1 VGSSALQELLAPYIA
16 GDTIRE
22 NGDVDA
28 HCPLPTHPGGVDA
41 RRSAVF
47 NFEEGV
53 YYCNAEGVGGTL
65 DDLAGLRDDWIDPP
79 QSNSRHVVRRRSRAA
94 TELPSEDDVKRWR
107 AALAG
112 DPILSDDLK
121 NARGLWTKTL
131 DHYDLGWDEKEQA
144 YTIPIRDSKGT
155 LVNVRWYQLRPPAG
169 RRKIWGVTGHNQ
181 PQLFPLSAL
190 VKAKRDPI
198 KRIIIAEGE
207 LDAIISNQYNFR
219 ALTKTN
225 GAKVWR
231 VEWNKLFKGLKVY
244 VCCDM
249 DRDGQDANRKIAR
262 SLARSGV
269 EIFIVRLPYPVT
281 DKHGKDITDWW
292 LEHDADRHG
301 FERLLEEARPF
312 DEAGTDDPEEID
324 PSPAAVVDAFDARRV
339 GKPLAL
345 TVTVRGRR
353 EPGYSVPR
361 KVEYRCTRDAGNQC
375 SVCPLYKAEPIPGEA
390 DRVIAGA
397 DPKILEFIDSHRGD
411 ITELLRRLQ
420 GIPKCPKVNIK
431 VTEHQAVEVLYAR
444 PSVEHSN
451 GSSADYKGITLTSVG
466 RHDTAPNQT
475 VRVVGALR
483 PEPRKQAN
491 SFQVWDLTRVE
502 TSLDRFEV
510 TQDVIADLRRFQ
522 PSPGQKP
529 LDKLRDIAD
538 DFADHVTHIYGR
550 PALHAAMDLVYH
562 SVIAFDFDRKPIDR
576 GWLELLVVGDTRAG
590 KSETAKLLRGF
601 YGAGEVVLCEAA
613 SYAGIIGGAQQF
625 GGSKEWAITWGAI
638 PLNDRRLVVLDEIS
652 ALATEEIA
660 QMSGVRSSGIAE
672 LTKIQQER
680 THARTRL
687 IWIGNPRS
695 AAMKDFTYGVQSIKP
710 LIGSPEDIARFD
722 LALSVASGDV
732 PSSEINRPREVGA
745 QRYPRASAR
754 NLLRWVW
761 SRGPE
766 NVRWG
771 EGATQAVYDAAESLG
786 RVYVEDPPLIQAAN
800 VREKV
805 ARLAVALAARLF
817 STDGRGEDIIVTRA
831 HVRGAVTF
839 IRSLYDNPDFGYGER
854 SREIIEDR
862 RVAEQNIDAARRY
875 LKNKPGLAKFLR
887 SNGQFRRQDLEEI
900 LDVDREEANAIISQL
915 YELRMIYKVK
925 GDVKLQP
932 TLHTLLREVR

>member
-1 VGSSALQELLAPYIA
+1 VGSSTLQELLAPYIA
-16 GDTIRE
+16 GDTIRD

-28 HCPLPTHPGGVDA
+28 HCPLPSHPEGRDA

-53 YYCNAEGVGGTL
+53 WYCNAEGIGGTL
-65 DDLAGLRDDWIDPP
+65 DELVEQRSEWTQPP
-79 QSNSRHVVRRRSRAA
+79 TSPSRRVIRRRSGEVRA
-94 TELPSEDDVKRWR
+94 LPSESEVMAWKR
-107 AALAG
+107 ALAS

-121 NARGLWTKTL
+121 NARGLWTKTF
-131 DHYDLGWDEKEQA
+131 DHYDLGWDSKESA
-144 YTIPIRDSKGT
+144 YTIPIRDGDGK
-155 LVNVRWYQLRPPAG
+155 LANVRWYQLRPPKG
-169 RRKIWGVTGHNQ
+169 RRKIWGVTGHNA
-181 PQLFPLSAL
+181 PLLFPMSAL
-190 VKAKRDPI
+190 DKAKRDGY
-198 KRIIIAEGE
+198 IIICEGE
-207 LDAIISNQYNFR
+207 WDAIVTNQYNFR
-219 ALTKTN
+219 AITKTN

-231 VEWNKLFKGLKVY
+231 IEWNKLFEGLKVY
-244 VCCDM
+244 VCQDM

-262 SLARSGV
+262 SLSRSGV
-269 EIFIVRLPYPVT
+269 EVYTVRLPYAVT
-281 DKHGKDITDWW
+281 LKAGKDLTDWW
-292 LEHDADRHG
+292 LEHDADKHG
-301 FERLLEEARPF
+301 FQRLLDEAQPF
-312 DEAGTDDPEEID
+312 DEANTDDPEEID

-361 KVEYRCTRDAGNQC
+361 KIEYRCTRDAGKQC
-375 SVCPLYKAEPIPGEA
+375 QVCPLFTAEPTPGEA

-397 DPKILEFIDSHRGD
+397 DSTLLEFIEATRPQVQ
-411 ITELLRRLQ
+411 ELLRRLH
-420 GIPKCPKVNIK
+420 GIPKCPKVVIN
-431 VTEHQAVEVLYAR
+431 VSEHQAVEVLYAR

-451 GSSADYKGITLTSVG
+451 GSSEDYKGITLTSIG

-475 VRVVGALR
+475 VRVVGALY
-483 PEPRKQAN
+483 PDPRKQSNA
-491 SFQVWDLTRVE
+491 FQVWDLTRVE

-510 TQDVIADLRRFQ
+510 TRDVIEDLRRFQ
-522 PSPGQKP
+522 PRVGQKP
-529 LDKLRDIAD
+529 LAKLREIAND
-538 DFADHVTHIYGR
+538 LADHVTHIYGR
-550 PALHAAMDLVYH
+550 PILHAVMDLVYH
-562 SVIAFDFDRKPIDR
+562 SVIAFDFDGKPIDR

-601 YGAGEVVLCEAA
+601 YGAGEVILCEAA

-638 PLNDRRLVVLDEIS
+638 PLNDRRLVVLDEVS
-652 ALATEEIA
+652 ALTVEEIG

-687 IWIGNPRS
+687 IWIGNPRN
-695 AAMKDFTYGVQSIKP
+695 AAMRDFTYGVQAIKP

-722 LALSVASGDV
+722 LAMSVASGDV
-732 PSSEINRPREVGA
+732 PSSEINRPREVGK
-745 QRYPRASAR
+745 QRYPRISAR

-761 SRGPE
+761 SRSPE

-786 RVYVEDPPLIQAAN
+786 GRYVEDPPLIQAAN

-817 STDGRGEDIIVTRA
+817 STDDRGEDIIVTQD
-831 HVRGAVTF
+831 HVRGAVAF
-839 IRSLYDNPDFGYGER
+839 IRALYDNADFGYGER

-862 RVAEQNIDAARRY
+862 QVAERNTEAARRY
-875 LKNKPGLAKFLR
+875 LLNKPGLPKFLR
-887 SNGQFRRQDLEEI
+887 SQGKFRRQDLEEI
-900 LDVDREEANAIISQL
+900 LDIDREEANAIISQL
-915 YELRMIYKVK
+915 YELRMVYKDK
-925 GDVKLQP
+925 GDVKLTP
-932 TLHTLLREVR
+932 TLHRLLREVP

>member
-1 VGSSALQELLAPYIA
+1 VGSSTLQELLEPYIA
-16 GDTIRE
+16 GDTVRD

-28 HCPLPTHPGGVDA
+28 HCPLHHDG

-53 YYCNAEGVGGTL
+53 WYCNAEGIGGTL
-65 DDLAGLRDDWIDPP
+65 DDLVERRDEWLPP
-79 QSNSRHVVRRRSRAA
+79 PNGRRRVVRRRTSEAGP
-94 TELPSEDDVKRWR
+94 LPSEEDARRWKAEL
-107 AALAG
+107 AA

-131 DHYDLGWDEKEQA
+131 DHYELGWDAAEQA
-144 YTIPIRDSKGT
+144 YTIPIRDAAGK
-155 LVNVRWYQLRPPAG
+155 LINVRWYQLRPPKG
-169 RRKIWGVTGHNQ
+169 RRKIWGVSGHNE

-190 VKAKRDPI
+190 DKARRDSA
-198 KRIIIAEGE
+198 KRIIIGEGE
-207 LDAIISNQYNFR
+207 LDSIISNQYNFR
-219 ALTKTN
+219 CITKTN

-262 SLARSGV
+262 SLARAGV
-269 EIFIVRLPYPVT
+269 DVYIVRLPYAVT
-281 DKHGKDITDWW
+281 EKHGKDLTDWW

-339 GKPLAL
+339 GRPLAL

-361 KVEYRCTRDAGNQC
+361 KVEYRCTRDAGKACQ
-375 SVCPLYKAEPIPGEA
+375 VCPLFNAEPTPGEA
-390 DRVIAGA
+390 DRVLAGA
-397 DPKILEFIDSHRGD
+397 DPRLLEFIDATKPQVSD
-411 ITELLRRLQ
+411 LLRKLQ
-420 GIPKCPKVNIK
+420 GIPKCPKLNIRIA
-431 VTEHQAVEVLYAR
+431 EHQAVEVLYAR

-466 RHDTAPNQT
+466 HHDTAPNQT
-475 VRVVGALR
+475 VRVVGALQ
-483 PEPRKQAN
+483 PEPRRQSNA
-491 SFQVWDLTRVE
+491 FQVWDVTRVE

-522 PSPGQKP
+522 PLPGQQP
-529 LDKLRDIAD
+529 LAKLRDIAD
-538 DFADHVTHIYGR
+538 DLADHVTHIYGR
-550 PALHAAMDLVYH
+550 PSLHAAMDLVYH
-562 SVIAFDFDRKPIDR
+562 SVVAFEFDGKPIDR

-625 GGSKEWAITWGAI
+625 GGSKEWSITWGAI

-652 ALATEEIA
+652 ALTIDEIA

-695 AAMKDFTYGVQSIKP
+695 AAMKDFTYGVQAIKP

-722 LALSVASGDV
+722 LAMSVASGDV

-745 QRYPRASAR
+745 QRYQRVSAR

-761 SRGPE
+761 SRTPE
-766 NVRWG
+766 NVRWD
-771 EGATQAVYDAAESLG
+771 EGATQAVYDAAEKLG
-786 RVYVEDPPLIQAAN
+786 GLYVEDPPLIQAAN

-805 ARLAVALAARLF
+805 ARLTVALAARLF
-817 STDGRGEDIIVTRA
+817 STDERGEDIIVTRA
-831 HVRGAVTF
+831 HVRGAVAF
-839 IRSLYDNPDFGYGER
+839 IRSLYDNQDFGYGER
-854 SREIIEDR
+854 SREIIDDS
-862 RVAEQNIDAARRY
+862 RVAQKNIEAARRY
-875 LKNKPGLAKFLR
+875 LLNKPGLSKFLR
-887 SNGQFRRQDLEEI
+887 SQGKFRRQDLEEI
-900 LDVDREEANAIISQL
+900 LDVDREEANAMISQL
-915 YELRMIYKVK
+915 YELRMVYKDK
-925 GDVKLQP
+925 GDVKLTP
-932 TLHTLLREVR
+932 TLHILLREVK

>member
-1 VGSSALQELLAPYIA
+1 MASSSLQDLLAPYIA
-16 GDTIRE
+16 GDTVRD

-28 HCPLPTHPGGVDA
+28 HCPLHHDT

-53 YYCNAEGVGGTL
+53 WYCNAEGIGGTL
-65 DDLAGLRDDWIDPP
+65 DDLVERKDEWLPP
-79 QSNSRHVVRRRSRAA
+79 PSGRRVVRRRA
-94 TELPSEDDVKRWR
+94 TTATVDLPSEADIARWK
-107 AALAG
+107 AALAA
-112 DPILSDDLK
+112 DPVLSDDLK

-131 DHYDLGWDEKEQA
+131 DHYQLGWDSKESA
-144 YTIPIRDSKGT
+144 YTIPVRNAEGA
-155 LVNVRWYQLRPPAG
+155 LVNVRWYQLRPPKG
-169 RRKIWGVTGHNQ
+169 RRKIWGVTGHNE
-181 PQLFPLSAL
+181 PQLFPLAAIE
-190 VKAKRDPI
+190 KARRDPD
-198 KRIIIAEGE
+198 KRIIICEGE
-207 LDAIISNQYNFR
+207 LDAIVTNQYNFR

-231 VEWNKLFKGLKVY
+231 VEWNKLFKGLTVY

-262 SLARSGV
+262 SLARAGV
-269 EIFIVRLPYPVT
+269 EVRIVRLPYAVT
-281 DKHGKDITDWW
+281 EKHGKDLTDWW

-301 FERLLEEARPF
+301 FARLLDEARPF

-324 PSPAAVVDAFDARRV
+324 PTGAAVVDAFDARRV

-361 KVEYRCTRDAGNQC
+361 KIEYRCTRDAGKACQ
-375 SVCPLYKAEPIPGEA
+375 VCPLYKAEPTPGEA

-397 DPKILEFIDSHRGD
+397 DPRLLEFIDANRQQIND
-411 ITELLRRLQ
+411 LLRRIQ

-431 VTEHQAVEVLYAR
+431 VSEHQAVEVLYAR

-475 VRVVGALR
+475 VRVVGALH
-483 PEPRKQAN
+483 PDPRRQSNA
-491 SFQVWDLTRVE
+491 FQVWDVTRVE

-510 TQDVIADLRRFQ
+510 TGDVIEDLRRFQ
-522 PSPGQKP
+522 PRTGQKP
-529 LDKLRDIAD
+529 LAKLREIAD
-538 DFADHVTHIYGR
+538 DLADHVTHIYGR

-562 SVIAFDFDRKPIDR
+562 SVIGFNFDGKPIDR

-638 PLNDRRLVVLDEIS
+638 PLNDRRLVVLDEVS
-652 ALATEEIA
+652 ALTVEEIA

-695 AAMKDFTYGVQSIKP
+695 AAMKDFTYGVQAIKP

-732 PSSEINRPREVGA
+732 PSSEINRPRQVGP
-745 QRYPRASAR
+745 QRFPRASAR
-754 NLLRWVW
+754 NLLRWAW
-761 SRGPE
+761 SRTPDQI
-766 NVRWG
+766 RWD
-771 EGATQAVYDAAESLG
+771 EGATQAVYDAAERLGSL
-786 RVYVEDPPLIQAAN
+786 YVEDPPLIQAAN

-817 STDGRGEDIIVTRA
+817 STDARGEDVIVTTD
-831 HVRGAVTF
+831 HVRAAVAF
-839 IRSLYDNPDFGYGER
+839 IRSLYDNADFGYGER

-862 RVAEQNIDAARRY
+862 RVAEHNTDAARRY
-875 LKNKPGLAKFLR
+875 LKNKPGLPKFLR
-887 SNGQFRRQDLEEI
+887 SQGKFRRQDLEEI

-915 YELRMIYKVK
+915 YELRMVYKDK
-925 GDVKLQP
+925 GDVKLTP
-932 TLHTLLREVR
+932 TLHRLLREVP